1 MSSNIYR
8 IQVPKL
14 DRVIITWNVVFDEN
28 KSYSLKLEDLKE
40 APEQTNFALQ
50 LIEINEDEIQDAVST
65 LASLID
71 LEDEPISLIAHKP
84 QQKSSK
90 ALQLSLRV
98 DKARGEVATRLLT
111 FKRTLSIIA
120 QEDVVLEAHLIAA
133 QPACNNQV
141 ALARNL
147 YNPLI
152 AGLGYNT
159 TRELVLGSLEPEN
172 GPSQVPIRKGSR
184 NRKPTAKKA
193 GIYTAL

>member
-1 MSSNIYR
+1 M
-8 IQVPKL
+8 
-14 DRVIITWNVVFDEN
+14 
-28 KSYSLKLEDLKE
+28 
-40 APEQTNFALQ
+40 
-50 LIEINEDEIQDAVST
+50 
-65 LASLID
+65 
-71 LEDEPISLIAHKP
+71 
-84 QQKSSK
+84 
-90 ALQLSLRV
+90 QLSLRV

-172 GPSQVPIRKGSR
+172 GPS
-184 NRKPTAKKA
+184 
-193 GIYTAL
+193 